1 MLDVSIW
8 QKNKIGLRLE
18 LRAACPTPGV
28 VITRVRHRERPRRA
42 SRDICERD
50 DGRDGNSPVGLRP
63 YEFPPIYMSPL

>member
-28 VITRVRHRERPRRA
+28 ITRVRHRERPVARRVTYVNA
-42 SRDICERD
+42 TTA
-50 DGRDGNSPVGLRP
+50 GTATLLGLRP